1 MCLSFFKPE
10 KLGTTRVESTL
21 NYNNSSDYYVHRV
34 AECYRA
40 VGERKQQRRGR
51 LRKRHLKSDCWL
63 QYKLY
68 DALYSLV
75 IRQINYML
83 AMFLELNSKGLH
95 QSSGKEKE
103 SCFLFP
109 SSTKRE
115 IRHFHIVV
123 VQ

>member
-51 LRKRHLKSDCWL
+51 LQKRHLKSECWL

-83 AMFLELNSKGLH
+83 ANVFGVE
-95 QSSGKEKE
+95 
-103 SCFLFP
+103 F
-109 SSTKRE
+109 
-115 IRHFHIVV
+115 
-123 VQ
+123 